1 MMRSMSYEKQK
12 KEFVAAARMLFDRRT
27 VSGVDGVM
35 AWRVGRKSVLLS
47 SREPGFGL
55 LKPADV
61 KAESIEGHYKNAMV
75 PEISGEFLKEIFR
88 QNPEIRAVIHSHPR
102 YASILGLLKES
113 PPPFVL
119 PELERR
125 IGQVRLV
132 QYSTNW
138 SEEVLTLIRVFPKP
152 KGAVLIENLGILV
165 FAGELTPAALM
176 LDSLEQLLEITFHTR
191 LRADRSWE
199 NNSRADQPVEQ
210 HLSKVYLEVTT
221 RCNFSCATCLRKT
234 GAVPMNLDM
243 PLGRLKKLAGQLAA
257 LGTCE
262 EVILLG
268 YGETLCHPR
277 ALEVLDILKSKG
289 FRVTLVTNGQLL
301 TQAAAEE
308 FVRMGLYRVFVSI
321 DGGDH
326 LVHQKIREGSDF
338 NRIVRNLKHLDRFKK
353 ERRTDRPEVGLET
366 VVTKDNT
373 RQVRQILKLA
383 DEVKAGEVLLT
394 NLLPYN
400 ADLAK
405 SSLIGLPGGKIFREK
420 YASSRVRVGRM
431 DYLGPIRCK
440 FIAEGAAFISVEG
453 DVSACLVTSR
463 AHSAYIL
470 GVQKPISRLS
480 FGNVF
485 KTPIKEIWNSE
496 AYKAYR
502 EKFRRFDFPDC
513 FTCSMPELCLNRTTG
528 EHDCFHSE
536 SPCSDCLWAKDIVLC
551 P

>member
-1 MMRSMSYEKQK
+1 MMSFEKQK
-12 KEFVAAARMLFDRRT
+12 KELVEAARMLFDRRT

-55 LKPADV
+55 LKMSDV
-61 KAESIEGHYKNAMV
+61 KAESLVGHYKNALI
-75 PEISGEFLKEIFR
+75 PEISGEFLKEVFR

-125 IGQVRLV
+125 IGRVRLV
-132 QYSTNW
+132 QYSSNW
-138 SEEVLTLIRVFPKP
+138 AEEVLTLIRVFPQA
-152 KGAVLIENLGILV
+152 KGAILIENLGILI
-165 FAGELTPAALM
+165 FAGDLTPAALM
-176 LDSLEQLLEITFHTR
+176 LDSVEQLLEIAFHTR
-191 LRADRSWE
+191 LSADRS
-199 NNSRADQPVEQ
+199 RKGGDRDVQPVEE
-210 HLSKVYLEVTT
+210 HLTKVYLEVTT
-221 RCNFSCATCLRKT
+221 RCNFSCTMCLRKT
-234 GAVPMNLDM
+234 GAVPMNMDM
-243 PLGRLKKLAGQLAA
+243 PLGRLKKLASQLAA
-257 LGTCE
+257 IGTVR

-268 YGETLCHPR
+268 YGEMLCHPR
-277 ALEVLDILKSKG
+277 ALEVLRILKAKG

-301 TQAAAEE
+301 NPAFAEDL
-308 FVRMGLYRVFVSI
+308 VRLGLDRIFVSI
-321 DGGDH
+321 EGGDH
-326 LVHQKIREGSDF
+326 LVHQKVREGSDF
-338 NRIVRNLKHLDRFKK
+338 NRIVGNLKHLERFKK
-353 ERRTDRPEVGLET
+353 DQGKDWPEISLET
-366 VVTKDNT
+366 MVTIDNA

-383 DEVKAGEVLLT
+383 DEVKAKEVLLT

-400 ADLAK
+400 AELAK
-405 SSLIGLPGGKIFREK
+405 SSLIGLPGGKILRDK
-420 YASSRVRVGRM
+420 YASPRVKVGRM

-470 GVQKPISRLS
+470 GVQKPIARLN

-485 KTPIKEIWNSE
+485 KTPIKDIWNSE
-496 AYKAYR
+496 AYGAYR
-502 EKFRRFDFPDC
+502 QKFRYFDFPDC